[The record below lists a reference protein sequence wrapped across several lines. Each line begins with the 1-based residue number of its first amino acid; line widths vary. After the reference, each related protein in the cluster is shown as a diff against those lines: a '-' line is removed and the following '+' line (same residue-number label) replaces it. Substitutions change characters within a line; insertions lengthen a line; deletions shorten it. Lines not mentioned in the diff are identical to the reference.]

1 MEIIKLEVKN
11 EELENVVNVTGLEP
25 TESEQIKQSYL
36 PFFVEIEEIKK
47 EAKKIDFENPTLL
60 DEKIAKDLRLRM
72 MRVRTGS
79 EKVKED
85 RKKVHALKANVE
97 QAAWNLIKTGCLL
110 EENNF
115 EQVEKKR
122 EIAEKLRKENLK
134 NFRTEQLQ
142 SYLEFVP
149 IVHLNLGEM
158 SDEDFEKLLSGA
170 KLQLEAKIEAEK
182 KAEQERI
189 EKERIENLH
198 NQRKNSVLNL
208 WNYATDFEKTLNF
221 GEQSESDWNN
231 FRDRL
236 NALHREQ
243 LEKEKAQRLEVERL
257 KKEAE
262 EKEKALDLERKKQ
275 AEILTKLKA
284 EADKKQKEIEEK
296 ARIER
301 EKQEAE
307 AKRIKAENDAKLE
320 AQRIENAR
328 IQKELDD
335 KKAKE
340 EQERKEKEAAE
351 LHAKKE
357 AEKLA
362 KAPIKKQAKLWVESF
377 SIANPPIENPTI
389 NVINAKFEAFKK
401 WSLEQIENL

>member
-1 MEIIKLEVKN
+1 MQTEILELETIEIKN
-11 EELENVVNVTGLEP
+11 EELEKVLNVTGLEP
-25 TESEQIKQSYL
+25 TESELIKQSYL
-36 PFFVEIEEIKK
+36 PYFKEIEEIKK

-79 EKVKED
+79 EKVKEE

-134 NFRTEQLQ
+134 NVRTEQLQ
-142 SYLEFVP
+142 PYLEFVP

-170 KLQLEAKIEAEK
+170 KLQLEAKMEAEK

-189 EKERIENLH
+189 EKE
-198 NQRKNSVLNL
+198 
-208 WNYATDFEKTLNF
+208 
-221 GEQSESDWNN
+221 
-231 FRDRL
+231 
-236 NALHREQ
+236 
-243 LEKEKAQRLEVERL
+243 

-262 EKEKALDLERKKQ
+262 EREAQRLENERLKSEAEKREKEIEAERKKQ
-275 AEILTKLKA
+275 AEILAKQKA

-320 AQRIENAR
+320 AQRKENER
-328 IQKELDD
+328 IQKELDE
-335 KKAKE
+335 K
-340 EQERKEKEAAE
+340 KEAEIEAIAKRNAE
-351 LHAKKE
+351 IIANQKE

-362 KAPIKKQAKLWVESF
+362 KAPIKKQAKLWVEKF
-377 SIANPPIENPTI
+377 QLPETDLDNPTI
-389 NVINAKFEAFKK
+389 SVIKQKFDAFKV
-401 WSLEQIENL
+401 WALTQVESI